1 MLLAAVAFRIVNFF
15 SWAILL
21 QNSIDGIIECIIEET
36 SAELNLGHGLTEGL
50 LGNYQLMNFQSSY
63 HALHFPECIQGSGS
77 AALSKESQVA

>member
-1 MLLAAVAFRIVNFF
+1 MVLAAVAFRIVNF

-21 QNSIDGIIECIIEET
+21 QNSIDGITEET

-63 HALHFPECIQGSGS
+63 HALHFPERIQGSGS
-77 AALSKESQVA
+77 AAHSKESQVA